1 MHRSHQNAMYLI
13 EPEGCNLPS
22 HPRSNPHLERDLV
35 PLEGPYIERFS
46 QAAVHLAA
54 YLNKLGPQL
63 EV

>member
-1 MHRSHQNAMYLI
+1 MYLI